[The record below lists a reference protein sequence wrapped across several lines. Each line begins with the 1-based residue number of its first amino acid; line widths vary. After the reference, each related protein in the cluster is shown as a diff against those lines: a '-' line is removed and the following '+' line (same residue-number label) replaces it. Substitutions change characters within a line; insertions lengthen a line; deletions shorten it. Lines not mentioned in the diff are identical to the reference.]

1 MKNLGFSRLGSKSTV
16 RVPDEV
22 IKKLNLET
30 DSPVVFFHDPKK
42 DGIVVMKKG
51 RVVEDEE

>member
-1 MKNLGFSRLGSKSTV
+1 MENLGFSRLGSKSTI

-22 IKKLNLET
+22 IKKLELET
-30 DSPVVFFHDPKK
+30 DSPVVFLHDPDK

-51 RVVEDEE
+51 KVVEYE